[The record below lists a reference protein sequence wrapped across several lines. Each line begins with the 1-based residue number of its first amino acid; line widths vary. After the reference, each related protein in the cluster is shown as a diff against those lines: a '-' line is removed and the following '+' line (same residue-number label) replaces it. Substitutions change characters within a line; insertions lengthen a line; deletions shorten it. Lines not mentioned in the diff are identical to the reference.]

1 MSTYGGDKR
10 RPKADRYFDGDET
23 QMPSLN
29 ERSYKIAEHSESTA
43 PDRVPSKKS
52 NRVYRSGLGNA
63 GKASIARQL
72 DQIKVSLT
80 PNEPLSIED
89 TATHSRKVSRFGT

>member
-1 MSTYGGDKR
+1 
-10 RPKADRYFDGDET
+10 
-23 QMPSLN
+23 MPSLN
-29 ERSYKIAEHSESTA
+29 ERSYKMAEHSESTA